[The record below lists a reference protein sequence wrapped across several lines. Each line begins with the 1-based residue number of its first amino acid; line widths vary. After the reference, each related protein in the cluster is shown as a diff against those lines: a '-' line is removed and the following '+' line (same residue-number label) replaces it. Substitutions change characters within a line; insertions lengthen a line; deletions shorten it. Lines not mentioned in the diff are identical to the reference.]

1 MQNFPGFTHLSA
13 PGMPAAGSQRLILSA
28 RDPLTFAIVAVA
40 LMAVA
45 LIACWIPARR
55 AAKVNPMVALRHE

>member
-1 MQNFPGFTHLSA
+1 
-13 PGMPAAGSQRLILSA
+13 MPAAGSQRLILSA
-28 RDPLTFAIVAVA
+28 RDPLIFAIGAAA

-45 LIACWIPARR
+45 WIACWVPARR